1 MRRYVPSF
9 DKIIWDFKESMRMLT
24 AQVLIEDEQTHLTLE
39 NPHVNCK
46 HTKWKVNRKPGSV
59 KTISE
64 SFSALKG
71 KLNRSV

>member
-1 MRRYVPSF
+1 MP
-9 DKIIWDFKESMRMLT
+9 T

-39 NPHVNCK
+39 NPHVTCK
-46 HTKWKVNRKPGSV
+46 HTKWKVNRTPVSV
-59 KTISE
+59 KKSSE